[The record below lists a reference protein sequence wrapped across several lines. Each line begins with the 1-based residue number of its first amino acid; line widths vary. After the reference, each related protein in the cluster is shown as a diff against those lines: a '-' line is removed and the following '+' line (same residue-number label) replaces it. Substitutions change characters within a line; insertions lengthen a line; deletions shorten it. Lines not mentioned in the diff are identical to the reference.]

1 MASAVLWGQGPGP
14 GGGGPGPGGGG
25 SAPQVSFHIPDE
37 MAPPGGLVQMK
48 FMVTVPTPITSG
60 GPMFSMDARLFD
72 DVWGIE
78 LFCLAGDLNG
88 VAMVNGSRVNI
99 RYTTTVGTQGTD
111 YPVMTIALHVRPDV
125 LPGTQTQFQLD
136 PSSTWT
142 LSPSGATATLN
153 PTPPA
158 VVTVGGTISI
168 LDVVPGG
175 GVLPAG
181 SVVSIKGIGFQP
193 KTQVQLNAIKFSSI
207 NFISPQEIQFTLA
220 ETTNMTGQKIQ
231 VVNPDGS
238 QDTYFS
244 YMRGIPLARSSQPLL
259 ANAVPIYSS
268 ATYSKAV
275 FAPMMPVSGSQFTG
289 IALQNPSVT
298 PATVS
303 IALYSSANTLLG
315 SSSFTLPG
323 GYRLMGETSELTQ
336 GATPALGSYL
346 VVASTQPVQVFG
358 LVGDIGLGTVTP
370 FTAML
375 AQP

>member
-1 MASAVLWGQGPGP
+1 
-14 GGGGPGPGGGG
+14 
-25 SAPQVSFHIPDE
+25 
-37 MAPPGGLVQMK
+37 
-48 FMVTVPTPITSG
+48 
-60 GPMFSMDARLFD
+60 MFSLDAGVFD

-78 LFCLAGDLNG
+78 LFCLTGDLNG
-88 VAMVNGSRVNI
+88 VATIDGSKVNI

-111 YPVMTIALHVRPDV
+111 YPVMTFALHVRPDA
-125 LPGTQTQFQLD
+125 LPGTKTQFQLD

-158 VVTVGGTISI
+158 IVTVGGTISI

-181 SVVSIKGIGFQP
+181 SVVSIRGIGFQP

-231 VVNPDGS
+231 LVNPDGS

-244 YMRGIPLARSSQPLL
+244 YMRGIPLARSNQPLL

-268 ATYSKAV
+268 VTHSKAV
-275 FAPMMPVSGSQFTG
+275 FAPIMPATGSQFTG
-289 IALQNPSVT
+289 IAVQNPGGAPVTVSVT
-298 PATVS
+298 
-303 IALYSSANTLLG
+303 LYSTANTVLG

-336 GATPALGSYL
+336 DAVPDAGSYL
-346 VVASTQPVQVFG
+346 VVTSTQPLQVFG
-358 LVGDIGLGTVTP
+358 LVGDLWTGTVTP
-370 FTAML
+370 FTAMF

>member
-1 MASAVLWGQGPGP
+1 
-14 GGGGPGPGGGG
+14 
-25 SAPQVSFHIPDE
+25 
-37 MAPPGGLVQMK
+37 
-48 FMVTVPTPITSG
+48 
-60 GPMFSMDARLFD
+60 MFSLDAGVFD

-78 LFCLAGDLNG
+78 LFCLTGDLNG
-88 VAMVNGSRVNI
+88 VATINGSRVNI

-111 YPVMTIALHVRPDV
+111 YPVMTIALHVRPDAV
-125 LPGTQTQFQLD
+125 PGAQTQFQLD

-142 LSPSGATATLN
+142 LSPFGATATLN

-168 LDVVPGG
+168 VNVVPGG

-231 VVNPDGS
+231 LVNPDGS

-244 YMRGIPLARSSQPLL
+244 YMRGIPLARSTQPLL

-268 ATYSKAV
+268 VTYSKAV
-275 FAPMMPVSGSQFTG
+275 FAPMMAASSSQFTG
-289 IALQNPSVT
+289 IALQNPGIEPT
-298 PATVS
+298 TVS
-303 IALYSSANTLLG
+303 VALYSSANTLLG
-315 SSSFTLPG
+315 SSSFTLPS

-336 GATPALGSYL
+336 GAVPSVGSYL
-346 VVASTQPVQVFG
+346 IVASTGPVQAFG
-358 LVGDIGLGTVTP
+358 LVGDIGAGTIIP
-370 FTAML
+370 FSAML

>member
-1 MASAVLWGQGPGP
+1 
-14 GGGGPGPGGGG
+14 
-25 SAPQVSFHIPDE
+25 
-37 MAPPGGLVQMK
+37 
-48 FMVTVPTPITSG
+48 
-60 GPMFSMDARLFD
+60 MFSMDARLFD

-111 YPVMTIALHVRPDV
+111 YPVMTVALHVRPGV

-231 VVNPDGS
+231 LVNPDGS

-268 ATYSKAV
+268 VTYSKAV